1 MDERIQ
7 AIEAKRKELYET
19 FKKERNKGILFGG
32 LAIILFIVSFGLGGE
47 SIEPFTALI
56 GGILIIVAIVFGA
69 KAGQHA
75 QTFKKLIKSE
85 FIIEMLKTQ
94 FEDVTYN
101 HKESIPISRIN
112 QTKMIKAPDRF
123 SGEDYISGTY
133 KGVAFEVSDVDL
145 KERVETRDSKGN
157 THVSYQTYFKGRWY
171 IYQFPRAF
179 DGTLK
184 IAEGR
189 GYQMNH
195 RGLEKVDTESITFNK
210 KFAIYA
216 SDMQYAFYHLTPV
229 IMEKFMELESMHRGK
244 ILFYFHDNELHIGIN
259 DRKDYLEI
267 PISRS
272 LDDQAINDFRSDIE
286 IIPAIINEVRLDSDK
301 FNRKPKRS

>member
-1 MDERIQ
+1 MNERIE
-7 AIEAKRKELYET
+7 AIETKRKGLYET

-32 LAIILFIVSFGLGGE
+32 LAIVLFITSFGIGGDA
-47 SIEPFTALI
+47 IEPFTALI
-56 GGILIIVAIVFGA
+56 GGILLVVAIVFGA
-69 KAGQHA
+69 KAAKHA
-75 QTFKKLIKSE
+75 ETFKKLIKSE

-94 FEDVTYN
+94 FEDVTYS
-101 HKESIPISRIN
+101 HKQSIPINRIN

-123 SGEDYISGTY
+123 SGEDYIAGTY
-133 KGVAFEVSDVDL
+133 KGVSFEVSDVDL

-179 DGTLK
+179 EGTLK

-195 RGLEKVDTESITFNK
+195 RGLEKVETESITFNK

-229 IMEKFMELESMHRGK
+229 IMEKFMELERMHRGQ

-259 DRKDYLEI
+259 DRKDYLEV